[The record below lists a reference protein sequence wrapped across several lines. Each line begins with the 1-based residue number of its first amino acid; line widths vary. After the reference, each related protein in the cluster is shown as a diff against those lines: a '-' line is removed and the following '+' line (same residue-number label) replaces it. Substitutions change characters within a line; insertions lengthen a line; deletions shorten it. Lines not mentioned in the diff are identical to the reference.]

1 MVQYEQSRERRGRGD
16 SRGNNYSRRDNNRG
30 GRSFGGDRGGRSF
43 GGDRGGFGGDR
54 RGSRDNNRGR
64 REVEMTR
71 VTCSTCGDQC
81 EVPFKPTSSKPV
93 YCDTSFAKKGKNNS
107 NSSGPSSRD
116 LDVINEK
123 LNKIMTALKIE

>member
-1 MVQYEQSRERRGRGD
+1 
-16 SRGNNYSRRDNNRG
+16 
-30 GRSFGGDRGGRSF
+30 
-43 GGDRGGFGGDR
+43 
-54 RGSRDNNRGR
+54 
-64 REVEMTR
+64 MTR

-93 YCDTSFAKKGKNNS
+93 YCDTCFAKKGKNNS